1 MRNIFFNLC
10 FLATLAATRCVDD
23 AIKDSSLYNEDDFKE
38 SVPGKPHFIM
48 FFAPWWVGYV
58 LWSWYYTVA

>member
-10 FLATLAATRCVDD
+10 FLATLAATRCEDD

-48 FFAPWWVGYV
+48 FFAPW
-58 LWSWYYTVA
+58 